1 MKLKKG
7 KSNIRET
14 KKSLLH
20 ACKIE
25 KLIGA
30 EVSAGQT
37 FTLLALFVHELG
49 FKCKMQTDL
58 LIAHIIC
65 PYLHQISFDFGK
77 VIKSEKFSAN

>member
-7 KSNIRET
+7 KINIRET
-14 KKSLLH
+14 KKSRLH

-49 FKCKMQTDL
+49 FRCKMQTDL
-58 LIAHIIC
+58 LIAHIYMIA
-65 PYLHQISFDFGK
+65 HQISFDFGK